1 MTDIWVCASCLSI
14 NRQRD
19 NRCYKC
25 GARQSESAAPIPGE
39 GPGLRMEAA
48 IANRSVRAYQSSV
61 PFAVIASLLIVA
73 LAALGVVILV
83 ANLGTEQ
90 AVRDQIT
97 AILNG
102 ATYDPNLVAA
112 QLDPAAGAEVARLV
126 VLVAAVIAFG
136 AWLSRVVGNIPV
148 LGGGQPSATPLKA
161 FVYTLIP
168 LWNLIK
174 VPGILQD
181 ALYRVEPRAGGFFM
195 VAAAWFGLV
204 GSWIVSFLGGWVI
217 GFELVNGL
225 VNAPTK
231 AAAVQALNGS
241 IDQSFGLDA
250 VTSAMVVIGALI
262 LVLLI
267 VRVER
272 RCAARDAEVRA
283 MVLGPADA

>member
-1 MTDIWVCASCLSI
+1 
-14 NRQRD
+14 D

-39 GPGLRMEAA
+39 GPGLRLESA

-61 PFAVIASLLIVA
+61 PFALIASLLIVA

-90 AVRDQIT
+90 AVKDQIT

-102 ATYDPNLVAA
+102 APYDPNRVAA
-112 QLDPAAGAEVARLV
+112 QLDPAAGAELARLA

-148 LGGGQPSATPLKA
+148 LGGGLPSRSPLRV
-161 FVYTLIP
+161 FIYTLIP
-168 LWNLIK
+168 IWNLIK

-181 ALYRVEPRAGGFFM
+181 ALYRVEPSAGGFFM

-204 GSWIVSFLGGWVI
+204 GSWIVSFVGGWVI
-217 GFELVNGL
+217 GVGLVNGL
-225 VNAPTK
+225 FNAPSRE
-231 AAAVQALNGS
+231 AAGQALQRS
-241 IDQSFGLDA
+241 IDQSFALDA

-283 MVLGPADA
+283 TVLGSADA